1 MFLTPA
7 DLEPFATIDEA
18 KATEMIADAE
28 AMAALAAPCITE
40 PEFVADAALFAAV
53 KSILRGAVLRWN
65 DAGSGAVTQQG
76 AGPFQQTIDT
86 RTPRRGMF
94 WPSEITQLRDLCSRF
109 SQVDN
114 ARAFSIR
121 PSGSGQGVHLPWCDV
136 MLGALTCSCGA
147 SLTNYEYPLYEGGA
161 LS

>member
-7 DLEPFATIDEA
+7 DLAPFATIDAA
-18 KATEMIADAE
+18 KATAMIEDAE
-28 AMAALAAPCITE
+28 AMAALAAPCITD
-40 PEFVADAALFAAV
+40 PEFTANTALSAALVA
-53 KSILRGAVLRWN
+53 ILRAAILRWH

-86 RTPRRGMF
+86 RTVRRGMF
-94 WPSEITQLRDLCSRF
+94 WPSEITQLRDLCATF
-109 SQVDN
+109 SQAGDS
-114 ARAFSIR
+114 RAFSIR